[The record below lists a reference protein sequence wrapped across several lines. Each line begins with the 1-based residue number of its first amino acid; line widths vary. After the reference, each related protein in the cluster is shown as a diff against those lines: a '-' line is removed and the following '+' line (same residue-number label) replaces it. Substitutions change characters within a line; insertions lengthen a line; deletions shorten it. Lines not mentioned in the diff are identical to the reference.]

1 MSSTLPYASLP
12 AEGAPTFYW
21 WITSRFVDHVGNLWI
36 PNPLWTHF
44 GLIETP
50 LVGGGVV
57 GGLNQAFAPK
67 IRQSACGWSAK
78 SCLRWLNGAAGTLPR
93 LGSWVCWWH
102 IRLAIWNASFH
113 HFIAGGTWLFLN
125 LKRCQESGGPK
136 SHRVWYF
143 MFWHKEYLFN
153 RTQIWA
159 EVKIWQQIVS
169 YTSASVFLAQ
179 SLILMHD
186 SIMTTISFSLAYAST
201 N

>member
-1 MSSTLPYASLP
+1 MLEIY
-12 AEGAPTFYW
+12 GFR
-21 WITSRFVDHVGNLWI
+21 I
-36 PNPLWTHF
+36 HF
-44 GLIETP
+44 GPTLDS
-50 LVGGGVV
+50 LKHLLLGGVV

-143 MFWHKEYLFN
+143 MFWHKDTCLIEHRFELRSKFGS
-153 RTQIWA
+153 
-159 EVKIWQQIVS
+159 KS
-169 YTSASVFLAQ
+169 YHTHLLQCSWHKV
-179 SLILMHD
+179 
-186 SIMTTISFSLAYAST
+186 
-201 N
+201 

>member
-1 MSSTLPYASLP
+1 MLEIY
-12 AEGAPTFYW
+12 GFR
-21 WITSRFVDHVGNLWI
+21 I
-36 PNPLWTHF
+36 HF
-44 GLIETP
+44 GPTLDS
-50 LVGGGVV
+50 LKHLLLGGGCRWAESS
-57 GGLNQAFAPK
+57 LRAQDPP
-67 IRQSACGWSAK
+67 IRLRMICKVMPSMAQWSSWHPAT
-78 SCLRWLNGAAGTLPR
+78 AGQL
-93 LGSWVCWWH
+93 SCWWH

-159 EVKIWQQIVS
+159 EVEIWQQIVS

>member
-1 MSSTLPYASLP
+1 M
-12 AEGAPTFYW
+12 E
-21 WITSRFVDHVGNLWI
+21 IWI

-50 LVGGGVV
+50 LVGGVV

-113 HFIAGGTWLFLN
+113 HFIASGTWLFLN

-143 MFWHKEYLFN
+143 MFWQKRVPVYPFLIEHRFELRSKFGGKSYHTHLLQCSWHK
-153 RTQIWA
+153 
-159 EVKIWQQIVS
+159 V
-169 YTSASVFLAQ
+169 
-179 SLILMHD
+179 
-186 SIMTTISFSLAYAST
+186 
-201 N
+201 